1 MNRWMA
7 LLPLAAIAAGM
18 TAYFALFVMI
28 NGAMVMGLAP
38 VVGVPMPLLS
48 FGGTA
53 AVSLLAG
60 FGVVMAV
67 QASAR
72 RRR

>member
-1 MNRWMA
+1 VVVNG
-7 LLPLAAIAAGM
+7 GM
-18 TAYFALFVMI
+18 ISGVL
-28 NGAMVMGLAP
+28 P

-60 FGVVMAV
+60 MGVVMAV
-67 QASAR
+67 GAQGQGR
-72 RRR
+72 RR